1 MLHLTG
7 QIDSPFLGQ
16 GRGVIHETKDQ
27 LGMLAAVS
35 KDASTIGS
43 AAQVVTTLAEA
54 AALALAAPRGPVS
67 VEIPI
72 DVQYEGIAAGFA
84 PACQRCPSPP
94 DPTAVGAAVKL
105 ITASKRPLVW
115 LGGGATG
122 AGKEVT
128 ALVDKLAAGVLTSN
142 AGRGILRED
151 RPNVVGNF
159 AAHPDAADLI
169 DGADLL
175 VSIGTHFRS
184 NETKH
189 YQLALPRPHVQIDV
203 DPAAIGRAYPVDV
216 SIVGDA
222 RLVVTALLEALGDV
236 DTDPTWM
243 GIIREARERARDT
256 LRRAIG
262 PYAVLCEAMRG
273 AFDETSPLVR
283 DITIPATSWGNRLL
297 PIYEATTNIYA
308 RGGGI
313 GQGLGMSIGAAAAR
327 PEVPTAL
334 MVGDGGLAVHLGELG
349 TVADEQPW
357 LVMIVFNDG
366 GYGVL
371 RNLQDRH
378 FGRRAGV
385 DLATPNFESLA
396 GAYSLDYRRIESPD
410 QAVEVLDKAVA
421 TRAPVVVEV
430 DCDSIRA
437 DARTLRPAGAN
448 AMSIAMTGLDQAMP
462 DGRLLIG
469 GEWRSGTGAAIES
482 INPFDGSINR
492 TFTGASS
499 DDVDEAVNRGR
510 AAMDNPAWRDL
521 LPHQRARY
529 LHGIAD
535 LIDAGAD
542 RIAAIQTADTG
553 KTLTETTALA
563 RSAAGTFRYFAA
575 VLEVAEDA
583 LTPSRG
589 DYLTMSVHEPLGV
602 IAAITPWNSPIASD
616 AQKVAPSIGCRE
628 RRRGQA
634 RVVGS
639 PRRTRTR
646 TYRKG
651 GSTSGRPALGPT
663 GLGSRGR

>member
-1 MLHLTG
+1 MSDATTAVRSRETRNAGDTLVELAEHHGTERAFGIVSIHNQPLVDALVVAGRYVAVRHEATCVSAADAYARVTGRLGIAVTSTGTGAGNAAGALVEALTAGSPLLHVTG
-7 QIDSPFLGQ
+7 QIDSPFRGQ

-54 AALALAAPRGPVS
+54 AALALSAPRGPVS

-72 DVQYEGIAAGFA
+72 DIQYDGTAAGFV
-84 PACQRCPSPP
+84 PARQRHRSPP
-94 DPTAVGAAVKL
+94 DPTAVDAAVKL

-122 AGKEVT
+122 AGEEVA

-159 AAHPDAADLI
+159 ASHPDAADLI

-184 NETKH
+184 NETRH

-203 DPAAIGRAYPVDV
+203 DPAAIGRAYPVDL

-243 GIIREARERARDT
+243 GAIGEARERARDA

-297 PIYEATTNIYA
+297 PIFEATTNIYA

-313 GQGLGMSIGAAAAR
+313 GQGLGMAIGAAVAR

-410 QAVEVLDKAVA
+410 QAVAVLDKAVA

-430 DCDSIRA
+430 DCD
-437 DARTLRPAGAN
+437 LFGP
-448 AMSIAMTGLDQAMP
+448 MP
-462 DGRLLIG
+462 
-469 GEWRSGTGAAIES
+469 E
-482 INPFDGSINR
+482 PFVPPVPMR
-492 TFTGASS
+492 
-499 DDVDEAVNRGR
+499 
-510 AAMDNPAWRDL
+510 
-521 LPHQRARY
+521 
-529 LHGIAD
+529 
-535 LIDAGAD
+535 
-542 RIAAIQTADTG
+542 
-553 KTLTETTALA
+553 
-563 RSAAGTFRYFAA
+563 
-575 VLEVAEDA
+575 
-583 LTPSRG
+583 
-589 DYLTMSVHEPLGV
+589 
-602 IAAITPWNSPIASD
+602 
-616 AQKVAPSIGCRE
+616 
-628 RRRGQA
+628 
-634 RVVGS
+634 
-639 PRRTRTR
+639 
-646 TYRKG
+646 
-651 GSTSGRPALGPT
+651 
-663 GLGSRGR
+663 